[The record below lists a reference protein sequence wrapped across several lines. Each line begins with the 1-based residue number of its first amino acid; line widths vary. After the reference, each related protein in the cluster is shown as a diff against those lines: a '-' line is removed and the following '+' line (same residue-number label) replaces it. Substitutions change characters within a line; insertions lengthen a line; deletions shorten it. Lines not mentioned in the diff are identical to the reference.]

1 LFGKFFL
8 VLLETFE
15 HVVCARGHTVALFCK
30 FFAAGGGHCS
40 FRIVL
45 RLSHIK
51 VGGKISEWQQAVAML
66 GSPRWD
72 CSEQPAYFSPLM
84 FPSEESQ
91 RFLMHRRAHNTRHA
105 NWSGRMSP
113 QIH

>member
-51 VGGKISEWQQAVAML
+51 VGGKISEWQQTVAML

-72 CSEQPAYFSPLM
+72 CSEQPAALFLSSDVSVRGKPTLLDAQTR
-84 FPSEESQ
+84 SQ
-91 RFLMHRRAHNTRHA
+91 YT
-105 NWSGRMSP
+105 P
-113 QIH
+113 C